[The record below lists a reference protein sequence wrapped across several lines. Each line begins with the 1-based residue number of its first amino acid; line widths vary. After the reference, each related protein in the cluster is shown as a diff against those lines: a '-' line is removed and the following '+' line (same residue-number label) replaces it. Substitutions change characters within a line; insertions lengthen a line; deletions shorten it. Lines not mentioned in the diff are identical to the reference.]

1 MFPARCQRGATGSPA
16 RPATLVH
23 WRFGMDSRTTHW
35 CSLGGLLAVVTL
47 LGACMPIRYVTQA
60 SAGQGELTKR
70 AVPLEKA
77 TAAQHLK
84 PRVRALL
91 ARVPEIKA
99 FGERYGLRP
108 TKNYT
113 TYADLDRPEVLWVVS
128 ACEPLGFTPKTWR
141 FPVVG
146 SFTYLGWFQRTEAD
160 TFATGLRQDGLD
172 VDVRPSHAYST
183 LGWFKDPVLSTMI
196 SPDEDALGELAEVIL
211 HESLHATFYVNGQ
224 STLNESVAKFVGDGL
239 ALTYLAETLGQ
250 DSFERVRYLDAQA
263 EDESRGRAM
272 RDAYESLAKVYES
285 KASDREKLAEKER
298 ILRELRI
305 RGQFRRAPN
314 NATLI
319 QYKTYGSGHA
329 ELGALLGA
337 CGGSWKRF
345 LKTLEASRK
354 HFESQKEHEE
364 PKDLLTPVVAKGC
377 AFAP

>member
-1 MFPARCQRGATGSPA
+1 MGLPSHRSARLFASGSNVFA
-16 RPATLVH
+16 
-23 WRFGMDSRTTHW
+23 
-35 CSLGGLLAVVTL
+35 CLAVAL
-47 LGACMPIRYVTQA
+47 AACASGCMPIRYLTQA

-70 AVPLEKA
+70 AVPLERA
-77 TAAQHLK
+77 QTAQHLK

-91 ARVPEIKA
+91 GRVPEIKA
-99 FGERYGLRP
+99 FGERYGLRA

-128 ACEPLGFTPKTWR
+128 ACDPLQFKAKTWR

-146 SFTYLGWFQRTEAD
+146 SFTYLGWFKRTEAD
-160 TFATGLRQDGLD
+160 TFAVGLRKDGLD

-239 ALTYLAETLGQ
+239 ALTYLAETQGQ

-272 RDAYESLAKVYES
+272 RDAYEKLDALYKS
-285 KASDREKLAEKER
+285 KAPTPEKLETKRRVLA
-298 ILRELRI
+298 ELRI

-329 ELGALLGA
+329 EQAALLAA
-337 CGGSWKRF
+337 CGGSWQRF
-345 LKTLEASRK
+345 LRTLEASLT

-364 PKDLLTPVVAKGC
+364 PDVLLAPVVARGC
-377 AFAP
+377 TAEGR

>member
-1 MFPARCQRGATGSPA
+1 MGSRA
-16 RPATLVH
+16 H
-23 WRFGMDSRTTHW
+23 WSTFA
-35 CSLGGLLAVVTL
+35 GLLTVVTAL
-47 LGACMPIRYVTQA
+47 TACMPIRYVTQA
-60 SAGQGELTKR
+60 SAGQGDLTKR

-77 TAAQHLK
+77 TTAQHLK

-160 TFATGLRQDGLD
+160 TFAAGLRKEGLD

-239 ALTYLAETLGQ
+239 ALTYLAETLGE

-263 EDESRGRAM
+263 EDASRGRAM
-272 RDAYESLAKVYES
+272 RDAYERLAALYRGPTS
-285 KASDREKLAEKER
+285 AHDKLAEKAR
-298 ILRELRI
+298 ILAELRV

-319 QYKTYGSGHA
+319 QYKTYGSGND
-329 ELGALLGA
+329 ELSALLSA

-345 LKTLEASRK
+345 LATMEASRK
-354 HFESQKEHEE
+354 HFERQKEHEE
-364 PKDLLTPVVAKGC
+364 PKDLLTAVVAKGC
-377 AFAP
+377 VAAP